1 MYIYILSARI
11 LNQWWL
17 LAHHNLPPITMCLS
31 KQIRHSVSFPFIKTV
46 PYGSI
51 RKCLHREP
59 WLNRYIKYM
68 CPSKKNNL
76 MYPSSCLIAHLFHI
90 QKYFGKPLVTTT
102 NLSDPKKN
110 HLTYLL
116 CCCPS
121 RTRTGWFP
129 APMLI
134 TSSG

>member
-1 MYIYILSARI
+1 MYIYIYILSARI

-68 CPSKKNNL
+68 CPSKKKINVPIVMFDSPSVSYPKIFWQTISDNNKSL
-76 MYPSSCLIAHLFHI
+76 RPKKESFDLPALLLPISDQDWLVPSSHADNF
-90 QKYFGKPLVTTT
+90 
-102 NLSDPKKN
+102 
-110 HLTYLL
+110 
-116 CCCPS
+116 
-121 RTRTGWFP
+121 
-129 APMLI
+129 
-134 TSSG
+134 